1 MKRMDVAASLQA
13 SGVASVELPAS
24 TSSAV
29 AECFGVSKVALDH
42 LGRAERALN
51 ERSNSASDSG
61 AHGVGAL
68 SQYNACREGFV
79 FSNGAVFG
87 VDGVPA
93 FGDAMTR
100 FARIAQGV
108 AADVLS
114 AIEARMELP
123 PGWFAESLGPFE
135 EHSQWHLKR
144 YRPEQAP
151 PCAITSDGK
160 SVLLAVHS
168 DPSIIS
174 LIFHDAPGRQD
185 GCMGLEYQ
193 APPASRG
200 GSGGPA
206 EREWEEV
213 PAHGHAVVTVLAG
226 SVIDRLTG
234 GHLRAVRHRV
244 AVRDPAA
251 LRGKRVVATFFIRP
265 APHAILR
272 TPPSPLLAGTP
283 PMRPLKYIDWQ
294 RKVQDKYQRHA
305 APVDFRSPRSTDAAA
320 AATTTSPAAAAAA
333 APPAPP
339 PQPPSEAA
347 SYQDRWLWWRTLS
360 HAEAPAR
367 RPPSPTVAVLRSSA
381 HRAAYSRA
389 RKADAGPRMPHGP
402 LPPSAVA
409 EATLRYD
416 ATLYDLRGEV
426 RRMLSHAVDE
436 TIGEAGRTLER
447 FRVAQTALKGKAGSC
462 EEAQQRLTDVVANDA
477 RFLALF
483 ERLVVEVV
491 LPWLK
496 ARLNACGAWRR
507 SAPARRPPRVR
518 TAQGR
523 RRRQRAL
530 PLPVPTDAAPPA
542 GPVVQARAHAPRRR
556 IRPPARRAQLLM
568 PLTDPAQ
575 TGVTLWVR
583 AGGAGD
589 FHPLRVGVGG
599 IASFRNS
606 ACRHY
611 VPPNSPNARARP
623 WTSASAWRATLIP
636 AGRSRARRRTTHA
649 APWCC
654 EGAARP
660 HVYIAF
666 CYARGYVADSYS
678 YVCTEAC
685 CTAVATAVP
694 RSMCAPR
701 RTSHEHVRV
710 HLAYVFYRAVYVYS
724 VGGREA
730 ERAFEKALS
739 NSSPQFS

>member
-193 APPASRG
+193 APPASSG

-272 TPPSPLLAGTP
+272 TPPSPLLAGTA

-320 AATTTSPAAAAAA
+320 AATTTSPVAAA

-339 PQPPSEAA
+339 PQPPSEAV

-496 ARLNACGAWRR
+496 ARLNACGAL
-507 SAPARRPPRVR
+507 APIGADVGAEAAAGAHRPRAGGADSVR
-518 TAQGR
+518 FHYQY
-523 RRRQRAL
+523 
-530 PLPVPTDAAPPA
+530 PPTLRLQPGPSSKHVRMHHDAEY
-542 GPVVQARAHAPRRR
+542 GH
-556 IRPPARRAQLLM
+556 QLGELNCWM

-575 TGVTLWVR
+575 TGVTLWVES

-589 FHPLRVGVGG
+589 FHPLRVGVGE
-599 IASFRNS
+599 IASFHGS

-611 VPPNSPNARARP
+611 VPPNESECTRASLDFRVGVEGYFDP
-623 WTSASAWRATLIP
+623 GWSLKGTKEDHTR
-636 AGRSRARRRTTHA
+636 RS
-649 APWCC
+649 
-654 EGAARP
+654 
-660 HVYIAF
+660 V
-666 CYARGYVADSYS
+666 V
-678 YVCTEAC
+678 
-685 CTAVATAVP
+685 
-694 RSMCAPR
+694 
-701 RTSHEHVRV
+701 
-710 HLAYVFYRAVYVYS
+710 L
-724 VGGREA
+724 
-730 ERAFEKALS
+730 
-739 NSSPQFS
+739 